1 MSYESGFFKNR
12 RGKRLFY
19 ALEGDAGNPVW
30 IFVGAALEEKIISHG
45 VVRQFARRLVVEGFA
60 VLRFD
65 CEGEGDSEGESAEM
79 GLAEWAQDTLDAAS
93 FLQERGVEK
102 VSLFGCRLGAA
113 AAAMAAAEISVG
125 TLLLWCPITDGS
137 DYMKELFRY
146 NIVAQLSAFQK
157 VVVSRDEMVQQLQT
171 GGTVNVLGW
180 EIGARLYESVD
191 AFRLEGVLANCRCR
205 EKPLILTRTSSSAFW
220 QEPRLLDYQ
229 QSTLTEASLEG
240 LKASGHDG

>member
-113 AAAMAAAEISVG
+113 AAAMAAAEINVG
-125 TLLLWCPITDGS
+125 TLLLWCPIRDGS

-146 NIVAQLSAFQK
+146 NIVAQLSAFQN
-157 VVVSRDEMVQQLQT
+157 VAVSRDEMVQRIQN
-171 GGTVNVLGW
+171 GGTVNILGW
-180 EIGARLYESVD
+180 EVGSRLYESLNM
-191 AFRLEGVLANCRCR
+191 FRLESILANSLCAR
-205 EKPLILTRTSSSAFW
+205 KPLIMTKTTNSAFW
-220 QEPRLLDYQ
+220 QEPRLLDFH
-229 QSTLTEASLEG
+229 QSTLTEASLEA
-240 LKASGHDG
+240 LQAKPS

>member
-19 ALEGDAGNPVW
+19 ALEGDAGKPVW

-45 VVRQFARRLVVEGFA
+45 VVRQFARRLVAEGYA

-65 CEGEGDSEGESAEM
+65 CEGEGDSEGESAEL
-79 GLAEWAQDTLDAAS
+79 GLVEWAQDTVDAAL
-93 FLQERGVEK
+93 FLQGRGVEK

-113 AAAMAAAEISVG
+113 VAVMAAAAMTVE
-125 TLLLWCPITDGS
+125 TLLLWCPVKDGGT
-137 DYMKELFRY
+137 YIQELFRH

-157 VVVSRDEMVQQLQT
+157 VAVSRDEMVQRIQN

-180 EIGARLYESVD
+180 DIGERFYESVN
-191 AFRLEGVLANCRCR
+191 AFRLEDILPNSRCAG
-205 EKPLILTRTSSSAFW
+205 KPLIITHTDGPAFW
-220 QEPRLLDYQ
+220 NEPRLVDFQ

-240 LKASGHDG
+240 LKAKRL